1 MAEITLYGILK
12 IIRIKGYATTGCTPW
27 EDFLFFH
34 LVDFLFVTSTW
45 MLSLISIIK
54 VFQKIMCLCVLFV
67 KLSRNCISDRE
78 WEGGLCP
85 LIHSCSF
92 FTLEGWKVWL
102 YITITLFTWSY
113 KVRFGQGVIIKE
125 RSAIGIGLTE

>member
-1 MAEITLYGILK
+1 MTIIIHLVKTTRNVNMNEFISMTAGFIWELTVKTRITYYIFLLPFDVIVCCPFDFTISQRGVAEITLYGILK

-54 VFQKIMCLCVLFV
+54 VFQKIMCLCVFCL
-67 KLSRNCISDRE
+67 
-78 WEGGLCP
+78 
-85 LIHSCSF
+85 
-92 FTLEGWKVWL
+92 
-102 YITITLFTWSY
+102 
-113 KVRFGQGVIIKE
+113 
-125 RSAIGIGLTE
+125 